1 MNADPLPLTERVRR
15 DRQRA
20 IDLIRSL
27 ATSKATAR
35 YIAGALDRAQVPTLA
50 GRPGATWK
58 HSAVQRLAAEAGI
71 RL

>member
-1 MNADPLPLTERVRR
+1 MNDNALPLSVRIQR

-27 ATSKATAR
+27 AGKATKR
-35 YIAGALDRAQVPTLA
+35 YIAGALDRAGIPTLA
-50 GRPGATWK
+50 GRPGAKWP
-58 HSAVQRLAAEAGI
+58 HSAVHRLAAEAGI